1 MTSKSTTS
9 TAARLLL
16 LPLLLAGALALWL
29 MTSTSG
35 HAATATQT
43 QALQATV
50 AGKTIAWGSDPTGG
64 GCQQI
69 MGTADFGSV
78 VPGANATSAG
88 FTGCVTSN
96 ASGWSVTALGTAP
109 MSDATCI
116 GCAGAEIP
124 NSALF
129 IANDPSV
136 PNTTGGTSNCTS
148 STTSCSLDVSRTVL
162 SGATSTTTSGFSYYY
177 ALAVPANQPGGTYT
191 GGQVTFTASN

>member
-1 MTSKSTTS
+1 MTSKATTM
-9 TAARLLL
+9 AARLLL
-16 LPLLLAGALALWL
+16 LPLLLAGALVLWL
-29 MTSTSG
+29 MTGASG

-50 AGKTIAWGSDPTGG
+50 AGKTIAWGSGTG
-64 GCQQI
+64 CTQS

-78 VPGANATSAG
+78 VPGASTASAG

-96 ASGWSVTALGTAP
+96 ASGWSVTAAGTSEMFDP
-109 MSDATCI
+109 TSTNT
-116 GCAGAEIP
+116 IP

-136 PNTTGGTSNCTS
+136 PNTTGGTSNCTG

-162 SGATSTTTSGFSYYY
+162 SGATSTSNSGFSYYY
-177 ALAVPANQPGGTYT
+177 ALAVPANQPAGTYT

>member
-16 LPLLLAGALALWL
+16 LPLLFAGAVVLWL
-29 MTSTSG
+29 MTGASG

-50 AGKTIAWGSDPTGG
+50 TGKTIAWGSDPTGG
-64 GCQQI
+64 GCIQD

-78 VPGANATSAG
+78 IPGATTQSST

-96 ASGWSVTALGTAP
+96 ASNWSVTAAGTAAMVGGVDP
-109 MSDATCI
+109 ST
-116 GCAGAEIP
+116 GTPSTIP
-124 NSALF
+124 NSAVA
-129 IANDPSV
+129 INVTSTAG
-136 PNTTGGTSNCTS
+136 TGGSSQCTAS
-148 STTSCSLDVSRTVL
+148 LCSLDLANSVL
-162 SGATSTTTSGFSYYY
+162 SGATSTGTSGFSYNY
-177 ALAVPANQPGGTYT
+177 ALNVPTGQPTGTYT